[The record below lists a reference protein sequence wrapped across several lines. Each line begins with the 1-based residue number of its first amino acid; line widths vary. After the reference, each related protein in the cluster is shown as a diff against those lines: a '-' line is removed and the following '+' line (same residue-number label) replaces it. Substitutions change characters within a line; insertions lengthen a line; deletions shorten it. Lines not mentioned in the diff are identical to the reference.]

1 MLCVGRLGRHEELA
15 VSQCYVCSTRPQK
28 RGFVRPNDFQQY
40 YLRSG
45 AENAFLFFLKK
56 KLLLNLKGSSAA
68 HSWKNIGGKQK
79 PISAVNVMLAGDCK
93 IIIPL

>member
-1 MLCVGRLGRHEELA
+1 MPVCVCPHCPGGA
-15 VSQCYVCSTRPQK
+15 
-28 RGFVRPNDFQQY
+28 GDVRKPASAQS

-56 KLLLNLKGSSAA
+56 KLLLNLKGNRAA
-68 HSWKNIGGKQK
+68 HSWKNLGGKQK
-79 PISAVNVMLAGDCK
+79 LISAVNVMLAGDCK